1 MEETRPEL
9 PRSRASF
16 NPEAATFKVERPGNV
31 RRWLSSIAGFK
42 PSASD
47 LNIEDSP
54 FRPSREMRPDYQ
66 EYSGPSVPQLARTQ
80 SDQLDMSFADFHDML
95 HALGQAGNQAAQNP
109 GTPTESIHIATP
121 YQSRWV
127 WPAQRY
133 EPSFSAPE
141 VEELSTSLG
150 LPGIV
155 GKVKARADDSTTRPS
170 NLPNFKSP
178 ASTNLHGKLMG
189 RALGKPFTANALARF
204 LNAQGVSDHTAIG
217 PQNLHGYDFGIQ
229 QEREVG
235 EYPPTRTVQPPPGFA
250 GEHPR
255 EIVEE
260 DWPTRTVQPPTGFI
274 GESSREIFA
283 EKRGT
288 NFADILEPQLVT
300 AGPSAFR
307 RPRRFSDLQ
316 SAVQALQQR
325 SHANRLPPK
334 RATRP
339 RAATRTKR
347 SDQGPEPSSA
357 DIYPDDAPYPSI
369 RRPSYVPDPA
379 LVFHDYTS
387 HDRGFKPQDTT
398 SWPTP
403 AEVYSEKP
411 VQGPTHPSSS
421 TKEDIEPEFDLF
433 KDHYYP
439 TDADIHD
446 PDADI
451 DALLKATPHLF
462 DLDVPELE
470 CDPRPLMPGQIDGS
484 RYGMRFH
491 GIGLGDRWMG
501 PDLSGDPNIQ
511 VRW

>member
-1 MEETRPEL
+1 MEEKRPEF
-9 PRSRASF
+9 PCRRASF
-16 NPEAATFKVERPGNV
+16 NPEAATFSPTPAKIGAADINTKLTSCMNSPQGLSVPGMYE
-31 RRWLSSIAGFK
+31 
-42 PSASD
+42 
-47 LNIEDSP
+47 EDSP

-66 EYSGPSVPQLARTQ
+66 AYSGPSVPQLVGAE
-80 SDQLDMSFADFHDML
+80 SDQPDMSFPDFHDML
-95 HALGQAGNQAAQNP
+95 HALSQAGNQAAQNP
-109 GTPTESIHIATP
+109 GTRMESIHTAMP

-127 WPAQRY
+127 WPTQRY

-155 GKVKARADDSTTRPS
+155 RKGKARTDDPAACPS
-170 NLPNFKSP
+170 NLSNFKSP
-178 ASTNLHGKLMG
+178 ASTNLH
-189 RALGKPFTANALARF
+189 ARF

-217 PQNLHGYDFGIQ
+217 PQNLHNYGFGVQ
-229 QEREVG
+229 NEREIG
-235 EYPPTRTVQPPPGFA
+235 EDPPTRTIQPPPEFARERPREILEEDQPTRTVQPPPGF
-250 GEHPR
+250 
-255 EIVEE
+255 
-260 DWPTRTVQPPTGFI
+260 T

-283 EKRGT
+283 ERCGT
-288 NFADILEPQLVT
+288 NFADILEPQAVP

-307 RPRRFSDLQ
+307 HPRRFSDLQ

-334 RATRP
+334 RVTRP

-369 RRPSYVPDPA
+369 PRPSYVPDPT
-379 LVFHDYTS
+379 LVFHDYSS
-387 HDRGFKPQDTT
+387 HNRGFKPQDTK

-421 TKEDIEPEFDLF
+421 AKEDTEPEFNLF
-433 KDHYYP
+433 KDHCYP

-446 PDADI
+446 PDTEI
-451 DALLKATPHLF
+451 DALLKAIPHLL

-470 CDPRPLMPGQIDGS
+470 WDPHPLTPGQIDGS

-501 PDLSGDPNIQ
+501 PDLSRDPNIQ